1 MIIIVSSNNYIIISN
16 PMLSFQP
23 LPTFCAVAITFQMR
37 RRQTCH
43 VFSNH
48 TFVPAT
54 PFQIRAIRI
63 LKLISKIRLINFKKE
78 VINCLKL
85 KLRSPAFPKQHGQ
98 SRVHRH
104 AAVPTSCPPWHGLAS
119 KTFPWRRRAPALSCA
134 VLSFTHK
141 SHSG

>member
-23 LPTFCAVAITFQMR
+23 LTTFCAVAITFEMR

-48 TFVPAT
+48 AFVPAT

-78 VINCLKL
+78 VVRNCLNL
-85 KLRSPAFPKQHGQ
+85 KLRSPAFPRQHGQ

-104 AAVPTSCPPWHGLAS
+104 AAVPISCPHGTDLLPRPSPGGAGL
-119 KTFPWRRRAPALSCA
+119 PRLPAPS
-134 VLSFTHK
+134 
-141 SHSG
+141 